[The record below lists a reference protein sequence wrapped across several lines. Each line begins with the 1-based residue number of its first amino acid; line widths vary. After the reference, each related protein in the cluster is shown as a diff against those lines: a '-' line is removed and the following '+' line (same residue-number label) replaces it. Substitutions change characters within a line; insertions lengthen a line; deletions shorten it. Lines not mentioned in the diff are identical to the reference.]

1 MCYAAIPVRLIAMKE
16 AAMRVWASRALVP
29 GVLLPLVSAL
39 IIGLCVSVGCNLLGG
54 AAILMAA
61 LVRRT

>member
-1 MCYAAIPVRLIAMKE
+1 MREAAIPARLISMKGV
-16 AAMRVWASRALVP
+16 AMRVWASHVLVP
-29 GVLLPLVSAL
+29 GVLLLLVSAL
-39 IIGLCVSVGCNLLGG
+39 IIGIWVLVGCNLLGG